1 MNKTIQNEFRIEYSL
16 MLLNFTKEYKIVTQ
30 KLFNKK
36 ATKEFELYHIHKNKI
51 NSIDLNPFLNEDEEN
66 EKFINDEMKKDF

>member
-1 MNKTIQNEFRIEYSL
+1 MNKAFPNEFRMEYSL
-16 MLLNFTKEYKIVTQ
+16 MLLNFTKELKIVVQ

-51 NSIDLNPFLNEDEEN
+51 KSIDLNQFFIEDEEN
-66 EKFINDEMKKDF
+66 EKLLNDEMKKEF